1 VIAIAGKEGAMAFRE
16 ATAHS
21 RDIAKAKTILRVVPK
36 TPEIEPMAPRAT
48 ASNACEGSEI

>member
-1 VIAIAGKEGAMAFRE
+1 MAFRE